1 MISAFSLAI
10 GQLSDKSLRQVVW
23 IGLIGSLA
31 IFMLLWLTIGFVLFE
46 TELFATGWLFGLYD
60 KIVEWLTDIFGGV
73 LVIIAT
79 WFLFPAIATLIA
91 SFFLE
96 RAALAVE
103 NKHYPDLPETRGQGL
118 SEIIKITVK
127 FTGLS
132 IVLNILALPIYLLFF
147 FLGPLNLFVFYALN
161 GYLLGREYFELIAH
175 RRLEPLAAIHLR
187 EAFRG
192 QMFMAGV
199 IITFLMT
206 IPVVNLIAP
215 VIATAAM
222 VHLVQG
228 WRNRIDALNQ
238 KVAL

>member
-1 MISAFSLAI
+1 MISAFSLAF

-23 IGLIGSLA
+23 IGLLGSLA
-31 IFMLLWLTIGFVLFE
+31 IFVLLWISIAFVLFE
-46 TELFATGWLFGLYD
+46 TEIFTTGWLFGIFD
-60 KIVEWLTDIFGGV
+60 WIVEWLTDIFGGV
-73 LVIIAT
+73 LIIIAT
-79 WFLFPAIATLIA
+79 WFLFPATATLIA

-96 RAALAVE
+96 RAAQAVE
-103 NKHYPDLPETRGQGL
+103 SKHYPDLAETRGQNL
-118 SEIIKITVK
+118 SEILKITLK

-132 IVLNILALPIYLLFF
+132 VVLNLLALPLYIVFF

-175 RRLEPLAAIHLR
+175 RRMEPLQAVYVR
-187 EAFRG
+187 GAFRG
-192 QMFMAGV
+192 KMFLAGV

-228 WRNRIDALNQ
+228 WRNRIDALDG
-238 KVAL
+238 

>member
-23 IGLIGSLA
+23 IGLLGSLA
-31 IFMLLWLTIGFVLFE
+31 IFVLLWIVIGYVLFE
-46 TELFATGWLFGLYD
+46 TEIFTTGWFFGVFD
-60 KIVEWLTDIFGGV
+60 WAVEWLTDIFGGV
-73 LVIIAT
+73 LIIIAT
-79 WFLFPAIATLIA
+79 WFLFPVTATLIA

-96 RAALAVE
+96 RAAQAVE
-103 NKHYPDLPETRGQGL
+103 NKHFPNLPAPRGQNL
-118 SEIIKITVK
+118 SEILKITFK

-132 IVLNILALPIYLLFF
+132 VVLNLLALPVYFVFF

-175 RRLEPLAAIHLR
+175 RRIEPLQTIHLR
-187 EAFRG
+187 GAFRG
-192 QMFMAGV
+192 QMFLAGV

-228 WRNRIDALNQ
+228 WRNRIDALNG
-238 KVAL
+238 

>member
-1 MISAFSLAI
+1 MISAFSLAF
-10 GQLSDKSLRQVVW
+10 GQLSDKSLRKVVW
-23 IGLIGSLA
+23 IGLIGSMA
-31 IFMLLWLTIGFVLFE
+31 IFILLWAAIGYTLLE
-46 TELFATGWLFGLYD
+46 TTFFKTGWLFGFFD
-60 KIVEWLTDIFGGV
+60 WIVEWLTDIFGG
-73 LVIIAT
+73 LLIILAT
-79 WFLFPAIATLIA
+79 WFLFPAVATLIA

-103 NKHYPDLPETRGQGL
+103 NKHFPDLPATRGQDL
-118 SEIIKITVK
+118 AEVLKITLK
-127 FTGLS
+127 FTGLA
-132 IVLNILALPIYLLFF
+132 IVLNVLALPIYIVFF

-175 RRLEPLAAIHLR
+175 RRMDPLQATHLR
-187 EAFRG
+187 GAFRG
-192 QMFMAGV
+192 QMFLAGV

-228 WRNRIDALNQ
+228 WRNRIDATH
-238 KVAL
+238 A

>member
-23 IGLIGSLA
+23 IGLLGSLA
-31 IFMLLWLTIGFVLFE
+31 IFVLLWISIGFVLFE
-46 TELFATGWLFGLYD
+46 TEIFTTGWFFGVFD
-60 KIVEWLTDIFGGV
+60 WVVEWLTDIFGGV
-73 LVIIAT
+73 LIIIAT
-79 WFLFPAIATLIA
+79 WFLFPAVATLIA

-96 RAALAVE
+96 RAVQAVE
-103 NKHYPDLPETRGQGL
+103 NKHFPNLPAPRQQNL
-118 SEIIKITVK
+118 AEILKITLK

-132 IVLNILALPIYLLFF
+132 IVLNLLALPFYIVFF

-175 RRLEPLAAIHLR
+175 RRMEPLQAFHLR
-187 EAFRG
+187 SAFRG
-192 QMFMAGV
+192 HMFLAGV

-228 WRNRIDALNQ
+228 WRNRVDALNS
-238 KVAL
+238 

>member
-23 IGLIGSLA
+23 IGLLGSLA
-31 IFMLLWLTIGFVLFE
+31 IFVLLWIVIGYVLFK
-46 TELFATGWLFGLYD
+46 TEIFTTGWFFGVFD
-60 KIVEWLTDIFGGV
+60 WAVEWLTNIFGGV
-73 LVIIAT
+73 LIIIAT
-79 WFLFPAIATLIA
+79 WFLFPVTATLIA

-96 RAALAVE
+96 RAAQAVE
-103 NKHYPDLPETRGQGL
+103 NKHFPNLPAPRRQNL
-118 SEIIKITVK
+118 SEILKITFK

-132 IVLNILALPIYLLFF
+132 VVLNLLALPVYFVFF

-175 RRLEPLAAIHLR
+175 RRIEPLQTIHLR
-187 EAFRG
+187 GAFRG
-192 QMFMAGV
+192 QMFLAGV

-228 WRNRIDALNQ
+228 WRRINRY
-238 KVAL
+238 